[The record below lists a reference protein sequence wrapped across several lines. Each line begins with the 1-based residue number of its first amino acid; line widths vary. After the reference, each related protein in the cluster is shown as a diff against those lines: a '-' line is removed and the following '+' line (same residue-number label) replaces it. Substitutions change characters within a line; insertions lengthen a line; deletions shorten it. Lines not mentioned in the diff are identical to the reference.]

1 LDSKYLKLLEEKKI
15 SKNDLSEAINKYN
28 NVVKQTNYI
37 LKVIK

>member
-1 LDSKYLKLLEEKKI
+1 MKSYLVQIKEKKI
-15 SKNDLSEAINKYN
+15 TNKELEGLIEKYN